1 MNDHLFEAQLALA
14 ANSVSIRTIMK
25 AHVEGRLRLRPP
37 FQRNLVWN
45 KDQKSYLVDS
55 ILRNLP
61 IPELYIQVGDAPGAN
76 DDLMV
81 VVDGQQRIATCIE
94 FMTDQLRLTGE
105 DLGLEW
111 KGRKFSELNEVL
123 RGRFSRYKLIVRE
136 LPDLPEAAIRDIFR
150 RLNRVVEPLLP
161 QELRHA
167 AYTGTFM
174 ELVESAAAYPVLQE
188 LRVFSAKDYRRRGND
203 ELFGEIAYAHI
214 QGAFP
219 NKKEGLDEAFRAFS
233 INGLPESTARD
244 VKRRFGR
251 AFCLLQRI
259 SDTIR
264 CTRFRNK
271 SDFYSLMIYLLDRA
285 ESLPLPEAG
294 ENELKRRMHLL
305 SSQLSE
311 YRRAALAGEDLEA
324 KSPDD
329 VILLKYMRAVER
341 AASDRLS
348 RVRRNDV
355 LQEWFGPALASGL
368 VHELT
373 LADEAWLSELE
384 NAEQE
389 SEADIDT
396 ERQHLGTVLLQE
408 VSEQQASLPLGESL

>member
-1 MNDHLFEAQLALA
+1 MNGYLFDAQLALA

-61 IPELYIQVGDAPGAN
+61 IPELYIQVGDVPGAN

-111 KGRKFSELNEVL
+111 KGRKFSELHENL

-136 LPDLPEAAIRDIFR
+136 LPDLPEPAIRDIFR

-203 ELFGEIAYAHI
+203 ELIGEIAYAHI

-233 INGLPESTARD
+233 INGLPEATARD

-251 AFCLLQRI
+251 AFALLQRI
-259 SDTIR
+259 SETIR
-264 CTRFRNK
+264 STRFRNK
-271 SDFYSLMIYLLDRA
+271 SDFYSLMVYLLDRA
-285 ESLPLPEAG
+285 ESLPLPEDG
-294 ENELKRRMHLL
+294 ENELRRRMQGL

-311 YRRAALAGEDLEA
+311 YRRAALAGEDLEG
-324 KSPDD
+324 KSTDD
-329 VILLKYMRAVER
+329 AILLKYMRAVER

-355 LQEWFGPALASGL
+355 LQEWLGPALAFGTAR
-368 VHELT
+368 ELIH
-373 LADEAWLSELE
+373 ADEAWLADLE

-389 SEADIDT
+389 SESEMDA
-396 ERQHLGTVLLQE
+396 ERQHLGAVLLQE
-408 VSEQQASLPLGESL
+408 VSGKEASLPLE

>member
-1 MNDHLFEAQLALA
+1 MNGYLFDAQLALA

-61 IPELYIQVGDAPGAN
+61 IPELYIQVGDVPGAN

-111 KGRKFSELNEVL
+111 KGRKFSELHENL

-136 LPDLPEAAIRDIFR
+136 LPDLPEPAIRDIFR

-203 ELFGEIAYAHI
+203 ELIGEIAYAHI

-233 INGLPESTARD
+233 INGLPEATARD

-251 AFCLLQRI
+251 AFALLQRI
-259 SDTIR
+259 SETIR
-264 CTRFRNK
+264 STRFRNK
-271 SDFYSLMIYLLDRA
+271 SDFYSLMVYLLDRA
-285 ESLPLPEAG
+285 ESLPLPEDG
-294 ENELKRRMHLL
+294 ENELRRRMQGL

-311 YRRAALAGEDLEA
+311 YRRAALAGEDLDG
-324 KSPDD
+324 KSTDD
-329 VILLKYMRAVER
+329 AILLKYMRAVER
-341 AASDRLS
+341 AASDRVS

-355 LQEWFGPALASGL
+355 LQEWLGPALAFGPAR
-368 VHELT
+368 ELT
-373 LADEAWLSELE
+373 HADEAWLADLE
-384 NAEQE
+384 NAEHE
-389 SEADIDT
+389 SESEMDA
-396 ERQHLGTVLLQE
+396 ERQHLGAVLLQE
-408 VSEQQASLPLGESL
+408 VSGKEASLPLE